1 MIKKISS
8 VLLIMLISVSFISC
22 GADNGGKESAPS
34 YSFTQ
39 KSTLIHNYFKE
50 KLPDYDFKNEPV
62 EKYRDGVS
70 YTLSVSCSLKEFQ
83 KYVKKLKKA
92 GFEENITEAETYF
105 SANTADG
112 YFVEAMYVVDMLTV
126 SVKKT

>member
-8 VLLIMLISVSFISC
+8 LLLVLLISVSFISC
-22 GADNGGKESAPS
+22 GADNSGKKSAPS

-39 KSTLIHNYFKE
+39 KLTLIHNYFKE
-50 KLPDYDFKNEPV
+50 KLPDYDFKNEPA

-70 YTLSVSCSLKEFQ
+70 YTLSVSCSLKEFK

-92 GFEENITEAETYF
+92 GFEENITEVETYF

-112 YFVEAMYVVDMLTV
+112 YYVEAMYAVDMLTV
-126 SVKKT
+126 CVKKR